1 MEKFKAIIML
11 ISVIYTFSAVF
22 LLSIPFVNAQS
33 NIIHPDCLNNPW
45 LPQCDPCLNNP
56 WLPQCDPCLNNPWL
70 PQCDPCL
77 NNPWLPQCDPCI
89 RMPWLPQ
96 CNYENYYKTPSAM
109 PNTITE
115 GLDKVR
121 EAINAGNSTEALT
134 ALNITQYGLDG
145 NIKHLK
151 GIIY

>member
-33 NIIHPDCLNNPW
+33 NIIHPD
-45 LPQCDPCLNNP
+45 
-56 WLPQCDPCLNNPWL
+56 CLNNPWL